1 MRSIIIMIV
10 AIATGNFSCAQK
22 KVNPPTAVITAF
34 NKQFAG
40 ATKIK
45 GEKEKGK
52 YEAGFVQTNIATSAL
67 FSADGSLEETE
78 IVIAVTDLPAAALQY
93 ARTKWKIKEATKIT
107 NADGNI
113 KYEAEINGKD
123 LFFDTAGNFIK

>member
-1 MRSIIIMIV
+1 MRSIIIMVV
-10 AIATGNFSCAQK
+10 AIATGTFSCAQK

-45 GEKEKGK
+45 WEKEKGK

-78 IVIAVTDLPAAALQY
+78 IVIAATDLPAAAVQY
-93 ARTKWKIKEATKIT
+93 ARTKGKIKEATKIT

-123 LFFDTAGNFIK
+123 LFFDAAGNFIK

>member
-1 MRSIIIMIV
+1 MVV
-10 AIATGNFSCAQK
+10 AIATGTFSCAQK

-45 GEKEKGK
+45 WEKEEGK

-93 ARTKWKIKEATKIT
+93 ASTKGKIKEATKIT
-107 NADGNI
+107 HADGSI
-113 KYEAEINGKD
+113 KYEAQVNGKD
-123 LFFDTAGNFIK
+123 LFFDGAGNFIK